1 MSPTVRRIVLI
12 LAVVLIGVGVG
23 VALRGLIW
31 PDGQIAS
38 VREGAGSGTALIG
51 GPFTLTDQDGKR
63 RSDADFRGKI
73 MIVEFGYT
81 FCPDVC
87 PLGLQLVADSLDLLG
102 PAADKIQPVFITVD
116 PARDTQDVV
125 KSYVENFAPRK
136 ATPRIVGL
144 RGTPEETTAVARAY
158 RVYYKINGDPKSN
171 PNYLVDHSAFIYVM
185 GPDGKFLGHFTHETS
200 PEAVATLLRKFL

>member
-1 MSPTVRRIVLI
+1 MSPSVRRIVLI
-12 LAVVLIGVGVG
+12 LAVVLIGVSVG
-23 VALRGLIW
+23 VALRGFFW
-31 PDGQIAS
+31 PDGPIAS
-38 VREGAGSGTALIG
+38 VREGSGSGTALIG
-51 GPFTLTDQDGKR
+51 GPFTLTDQDGNR

-87 PLGLQLVADSLDLLG
+87 PLGLQLVADSLDLMG

-125 KSYVENFAPRK
+125 KSYVENFAPRSAK
-136 ATPRIVGL
+136 PRIVGL
-144 RGTPEETTAVARAY
+144 RGTQEETAAAARAY
-158 RVYYKINGDPKSN
+158 RVYYKINGDPAAN